1 MKPEI
6 AIALS
11 GGGYRAALF
20 HLGTLSYLQHL
31 KLENGDTFLSNIN
44 TISTISGG
52 TITGLWYMLQY
63 ANDNVREFSFWEFY
77 DKLCNNDVIT
87 PSIKNLLSTNSQSLI
102 KEMIKSYDRVFFE
115 NVHFDTI
122 QNIIDSGHIHHFS
135 ANGTDFSNGYAFRFQ
150 ASRKIVN
157 ADPQYNRGIIGNNE
171 HRIPWSIAGKI
182 KLSEILAVSSCFP
195 GGFEPLYFPT
205 DFELMTNVD
214 IQDYTKAFTAEIPL
228 MDGGIVDNQGI
239 EPILLANTQMQY
251 DDERANG
258 NRNFPCHDL
267 IIVSDVSYPKT
278 KSTDNKK
285 IVMNGKFNL
294 HKLDYIIAF
303 IFLLSIIVILFAYYY
318 SYDKIFGFF
327 LCIAIIM
334 FFFRVASFV
343 LKNLLVKYLKKAPI
357 RIDINMVWKYSITN
371 IISLLLN
378 RERSLIHLL
387 KAMLM
392 KPIRQMRYKALYE
405 DEKWKNRRITNTIYE
420 LTANYG
426 SWKNKLNKGR
436 IPEWLVPTEE
446 MQKIS
451 KIATEMD
458 TTLWFTADDKL
469 NETPEALFACGQY
482 NICMNLLEYIN
493 KLKTDMTNTTA
504 AHKYI
509 MQFENQLMD
518 DWRKFKNNPKW
529 LVKYLKESNIKD

>member
-31 KLENGDTFLSNIN
+31 KLENGDTFLGNIN

-77 DKLCNNDVIT
+77 DKLCNNDIIT

-115 NVHFDTI
+115 NVHFDII

-182 KLSEILAVSSCFP
+182 KLSEILAASSCFP

-214 IQDYTKAFTAEIPL
+214 IQDYTKAFTTEIPL

-251 DDERANG
+251 DDKRANG

-294 HKLDYIIAF
+294 NKLDYIIAF

-318 SYDKIFGFF
+318 SYDRIFGFF

-357 RIDINMVWKYSITN
+357 RIDINMVWKYSIAN

-387 KAMLM
+387 KVIFM

-482 NICMNLLEYIN
+482 NICMNLLE
-493 KLKTDMTNTTA
+493 
-504 AHKYI
+504 
-509 MQFENQLMD
+509 
-518 DWRKFKNNPKW
+518 
-529 LVKYLKESNIKD
+529 